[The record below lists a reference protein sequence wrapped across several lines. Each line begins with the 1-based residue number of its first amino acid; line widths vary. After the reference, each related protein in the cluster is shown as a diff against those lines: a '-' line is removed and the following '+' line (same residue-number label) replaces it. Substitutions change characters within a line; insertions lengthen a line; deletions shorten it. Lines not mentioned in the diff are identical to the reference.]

1 MTMELDEA
9 AVRARLEAATPGP
22 WRVEN
27 LGSHG
32 EDSWALDIAR
42 FRNYTNT
49 VDFGADLATAEFIAH
64 ARTDLPAA
72 LDEITRLLAAL
83 DEARAEVGELRL
95 SRAELADECES
106 LRSWVAD
113 GKAREM
119 ERIADAVARVTPC
132 SCSAQRARAEAAES
146 ALEAV
151 RALVGPANPRSATA
165 GSAYSTGR
173 WDAFAEVRA
182 VLESEVED
190 GVFGDPE
197 IHARL
202 TRAALAT
209 PTTPEETQP

>member
-1 MTMELDEA
+1 MTDATEFDEA
-9 AVRARLEAATPGP
+9 AVRRDAQVVREHIPSGYHVAH
-22 WRVEN
+22 RV
-27 LGSHG
+27 
-32 EDSWALDIAR
+32 
-42 FRNYTNT
+42 
-49 VDFGADLATAEFIAH
+49 ADAVPL
-64 ARTDLPAA
+64 L

-132 SCSAQRARAEAAES
+132 SCSTQRARAEAAES
-146 ALEAV
+146 SLEAV
-151 RALVGPANPRSATA
+151 QALVGSGGPRSATA
-165 GSAYSTGR
+165 GSPYSTGR

-182 VLESEVED
+182 ALDAETED
-190 GVFGDPE
+190 GVFGDPD

-209 PTTPEETQP
+209 PTTPEETR